1 MDAQVAF
8 PPMEIRPIYP
18 YTPFTDRDIEQSIPE
33 RFEKQVRLYGDR
45 LAIKS
50 AENSLTYNDL
60 NAIANRLARKILAHR
75 GNHAEA
81 VALMFEH
88 GASVLAAML
97 GVLKTGKFYLVLDP
111 SYPRE
116 RLAHMLADSGAGL
129 IVTHTQILPLI
140 ATLSNEAKD
149 VLNLDALEGSLS
161 DENLGLNLSPDAL
174 AMLIYTSGSTGQPK
188 GVMHSHKNVLV
199 DARNFTNAFYISS
212 HDRWL
217 LYTSMSF
224 AHSVR
229 TIYGAFLNGS
239 AIFPYDLKKKGF
251 GELAD
256 WLLSNKITLMRSL
269 PTTFRN
275 FMATLPAEMT
285 FPNIRILTVGGE
297 PATRADVDLF
307 NQHFCHP
314 SVLVHP
320 LGPTECLTVC
330 WNFIPHGTR
339 LQDKPAVGYPLQDK
353 TVLLLDES
361 GAEVPVGEIGEICV
375 KSRYI
380 ALGYWRDPERTKAAF
395 LPDPH
400 DSTGRI
406 YRTGDLG
413 VLAKDGCLTHIGRRD
428 FQMKIRG
435 YRVDPSEIEG
445 ALRTIDGVSD
455 AVVVGRENA
464 IGEKQLIAYYVPTA
478 TAPIT
483 VTKIRNDLARVIPDF
498 MIPDAFVRIDAIP
511 YTPNGKFDRISLPPP
526 ARERP
531 VLRVAFVPPA
541 TKIEDEIAQ
550 IWCRILNL
558 DCIGVNDSLL
568 DLGANSLKMTQI
580 INRLRDEF
588 QVELPLKAL
597 FEAPTI
603 AKLAIEL
610 DARKVRSGTCEPP
623 QLIVGASHD

>member
-1 MDAQVAF
+1 MSAQNSVRAI
-8 PPMEIRPIYP
+8 EIRPIYP
-18 YTPFTDRDIEQSIPE
+18 YTAFADQEIEQSIPE
-33 RFEKQVRLYGDR
+33 RFEKQVHLYGER
-45 LAIKS
+45 LAIKT
-50 AENSLTYNDL
+50 AEDSLTYNEL
-60 NAIANRLARKILAHR
+60 NTTANRLARKILARR
-75 GNHAEA
+75 GRHIEA
-81 VALMFEH
+81 VALMLEH
-88 GASVLAAML
+88 GAGVLAAML

-129 IVTHTQILPLI
+129 IVTDAKNLPLV
-140 ATLSNEAKD
+140 ATLSNEVKD
-149 VLNLDALEGSLS
+149 VSNFDALEGALS

-174 AMLIYTSGSTGQPK
+174 AMLIYTSGSTGPPK

-199 DARNFTNAFYISS
+199 DVRNFTNAFCISS

-251 GELAD
+251 GKLAD

-339 LQDKPAVGYPLQDK
+339 VQDKPAIGYPLQDK

-361 GAEVPVGEIGEICV
+361 GAEVPAGEIGEICV

-400 DSTGRI
+400 DSTARI

-413 VLAKDGCLTHIGRRD
+413 VLAKDGCLTHMGRRD

-464 IGEKQLIAYYVPTA
+464 IGGKQLIAYYVPTG

-511 YTPNGKFDRISLPPP
+511 HTPNGKIDRISLPPP
-526 ARERP
+526 SRERP
-531 VLRVAFVPPA
+531 MLDVAFVPPA
-541 TKIEDEIAQ
+541 STTENEIAQ
-550 IWCRILNL
+550 IWCGVLNL
-558 DCIGVNDSLL
+558 DCVGVHDNLL
-568 DLGANSLKMTQI
+568 DLGAHSLNMTQI

-588 QVELPLKAL
+588 EVQLPLSAL

-603 AKLAIEL
+603 ASLAVEL
-610 DARKVRSGTCEPP
+610 DARKARSVTCEPP
-623 QLIVGASHD
+623 QLTIGASHD